1 MLEKVQLSKFS
12 QSKNGGAYFSAVC
25 GSNLVPNSA
34 TEAHKHRVWYRLLGF
49 FLSRSLFCFPE
60 VCRAQSS
67 FSRVFVLT
75 PGRKYDC
82 KLREIQLENGV
93 LKKWT
98 NWWGSWVCSGC
109 DLGWLAWVVGV
120 SGASPHG
127 AESNGVW
134 CIGGCESFFI
144 LLKSCFEHGKLL
156 GNKKK

>member
-1 MLEKVQLSKFS
+1 MKINARANGFTFDILS
-12 QSKNGGAYFSAVC
+12 GRPC
-25 GSNLVPNSA
+25 
-34 TEAHKHRVWYRLLGF
+34 RLLGF
-49 FLSRSLFCFPE
+49 FSRGHFFCFPE

-109 DLGWLAWVVGV
+109 DLGWLARVVGV

-134 CIGGCESFFI
+134 CMGGCDPFFI
-144 LLKSCFEHGKLL
+144 LKSCFEHGKLL
-156 GNKKK
+156 GNKKSERERKNQAAYRRLGANVLL